1 MNYNME
7 LSLVTDVAQNK
18 NIASCEMNDMNYKE

>member
-1 MNYNME
+1 